1 MRINYIDNKAIS
13 YDNVKKYLNKSIKT
27 NIFTNN
33 GPVKYDLERK
43 LEKIFNISDDKKII
57 CLNSGTSALHTLL
70 FFYEK
75 KYKRKLSWVSPS
87 FTFASIIT
95 NDSDINILD
104 IDSETKTLPLNFPIE
119 QYDGV
124 IITNTFGSYSDIKV
138 WEELCKKH
146 DKLLIFDNASSPL
159 SEYDNTS
166 INNYGN
172 ASFGSLHHTKYLG
185 FGEGG
190 FITIN
195 EEYYDD
201 INAISNFGFHGD
213 RIPSTLS
220 SNFKMSDLS
229 AAFILQHLNNVKIDN
244 LKTIQEK
251 IIVELSNI
259 NGVELF
265 NYNKGVVYGNIPV
278 LFESPMEVSKFHNL
292 GIEANKYYKPL
303 RQGHINSNNLYNNII
318 NLPLHESI
326 NDYDVDY
333 LIKMIKKM
341 LNGK

>member
-1 MRINYIDNKAIS
+1 MRINYIDKKNIS
-13 YDNVKKYLNKSIKT
+13 YDKVKKYLNKSIKS

-43 LEKIFNISDDKKII
+43 LEKIFNINDNKKII
-57 CLNSGTSALHTLL
+57 CLNNGTSALHALL

-87 FTFASIIT
+87 FTFASVIT
-95 NDSDINILD
+95 NDSDIDILD
-104 IDSETKTLPLNFPIE
+104 IDPETKTLPLNFPIE
-119 QYDGV
+119 KYDGV
-124 IITNTFGSYSDIKV
+124 IITNTFGSYSNIKE

-146 DKLLIFDNASSPL
+146 GKLLIFDNASSPL
-159 SEYDNTS
+159 SEYADNN
-166 INNYGN
+166 INNCGD

-201 INAISNFGFHGD
+201 IIAITNFGFHGN
-213 RIPSTLS
+213 RVPSTLS
-220 SNFKMSDLS
+220 SNFKMSDIS
-229 AAFILQHLNNVKIDN
+229 AAFILQHLNNVNIDN
-244 LKTIQEK
+244 LKSIQEN
-251 IIVELSNI
+251 IIEELTKI

-278 LFESPMEVSKFHNL
+278 LFESPIEVSKFHNL
-292 GIEANKYYKPL
+292 SIEANKYYKPL
-303 RQGHINSNNLYNNII
+303 QQDHINSNNIYNKII
-318 NLPLHESI
+318 NLPLHEGI